1 MFLLKSRP
9 MILEGNCICFIKNGN
24 GSAGFAIYKAEQFIS
39 TSDVLYG
46 YADWFNKFTGLFFV
60 VAQDMIEHKYSHGC
74 KRNKEHLAGDKV
86 MLPVTD
92 SGEPDYRYMEQY
104 AKNMM
109 LRKYQQY
116 LAFLNRSDND

>member
-1 MFLLKSRP
+1 
-9 MILEGNCICFIKNGN
+9 
-24 GSAGFAIYKAEQFIS
+24 
-39 TSDVLYG
+39 
-46 YADWFNKFTGLFFV
+46 
-60 VAQDMIEHKYSHGC
+60 
-74 KRNKEHLAGDKV
+74 

>member
-1 MFLLKSRP
+1 MVMGQQVLQYIKQSNLSRP
-9 MILEGNCICFIKNGN
+9 AMFCMVMLI
-24 GSAGFAIYKAEQFIS
+24 GSIS
-39 TSDVLYG
+39 LPDS
-46 YADWFNKFTGLFFV
+46 FFV

>member
-1 MFLLKSRP
+1 MNNDVVSIPPNYPTSTTTPPDPLTHTKQR
-9 MILEGNCICFIKNGN
+9 
-24 GSAGFAIYKAEQFIS
+24 KA
-39 TSDVLYG
+39 
-46 YADWFNKFTGLFFV
+46 
-60 VAQDMIEHKYSHGC
+60 KYSHGC

>member
-1 MFLLKSRP
+1 MAMGQQVLQY
-9 MILEGNCICFIKNGN
+9 IKQSN
-24 GSAGFAIYKAEQFIS
+24 
-39 TSDVLYG
+39 L
-46 YADWFNKFTGLFFV
+46 FTGLFFV